1 MLMTL
6 VLVLLGLNSAVQAQS
21 VEADV
26 TNVAVFSPEDNA
38 YVTSLQGLVDNN
50 FTKVVITKQL
60 NVISFEMHSVDS
72 VFTTK
77 YKIVK
82 RSKNGRNLTCIHID
96 TGNEVEIEQRNNS
109 MKLHCQYDF
118 ESNRYFGSY
127 IFAYK

>member
-60 NVISFEMHSVDS
+60 NVISF
-72 VFTTK
+72 
-77 YKIVK
+77 
-82 RSKNGRNLTCIHID
+82 
-96 TGNEVEIEQRNNS
+96 
-109 MKLHCQYDF
+109 
-118 ESNRYFGSY
+118 
-127 IFAYK
+127 